1 MAVEAA
7 RAYPDRF
14 AILGR
19 LALDRLESRALVEGW
34 KRRPGMLGFRFTFL
48 QPQQKSWPGDG
59 TMDWLW
65 PAAERAGLPVA
76 LLAGE
81 FLPLVGEIAGRHPGL
96 RLIVDHMAAVR
107 NCKGAAAFE
116 HLPELVALARHPN
129 IAVKATGGPSYAEDA
144 YPFRSLHP
152 YYRRLYDAFG
162 PARLFWGTDITRM
175 PCSWRHCV
183 TALTEEMPFLSE
195 RDQELIMGRALC
207 DWIGWT

>member
-1 MAVEAA
+1 
-7 RAYPDRF
+7 
-14 AILGR
+14 
-19 LALDRLESRALVEGW
+19 
-34 KRRPGMLGFRFTFL
+34 MLGFRFTFL

-81 FLPLVGEIAGRHPGL
+81 FLPLVGEIAGRY
-96 RLIVDHMAAVR
+96 
-107 NCKGAAAFE
+107 
-116 HLPELVALARHPN
+116 PELEAIVGTWRRCARQGRRRLRAPAGAGGLARHPN